1 MKAGVI
7 DLRLFFMSFGF
18 FDLLWP
24 AAMKKAIIVFQKY
37 PEAGSVKTRLAET
50 IGAEKAANLYAF
62 LIRHTHQQLS
72 GLEAAIF
79 VFHLG
84 PVAIEEY
91 PKKGYH
97 FHAQEPGD
105 LGEKMQKAFQRV
117 FDLGFDQ
124 VLIIGTDCYELER
137 NHLKQAFEALK
148 TKNLVLGPAVDGG
161 YYLLGLKRPA
171 ASLFQGIS
179 WSTDT
184 VLQQTLNRA
193 NQEKLE
199 YALLEKLRDVDRY
212 EDLGELE
219 QVLPEL

>member
-1 MKAGVI
+1 
-7 DLRLFFMSFGF
+7 MSFGYF
-18 FDLLWP
+18 TLLWP
-24 AAMKKAIIVFQKY
+24 VAMKKAIIVFQKY

-50 IGAEKAANLYAF
+50 IGAEKAAHLYAY

-84 PVAIEEY
+84 PIATDEY

-97 FHAQEPGD
+97 FHPQKPGD
-105 LGEKMQKAFQRV
+105 LGEKMLKAFQQV

-124 VLIIGTDCYELER
+124 VLIIGTDCYELKR
-137 NHLKQAFEALK
+137 SHLQQAFETLE
-148 TKNLVLGPAVDGG
+148 TKDLVLGPAMDGG
-161 YYLLGLKRPA
+161 YYLLGLKRPV

-179 WSTDT
+179 WSTSS
-184 VLQQTLNRA
+184 VLQQTQSKANRE
-193 NQEKLE
+193 NLS
-199 YALLEKLRDVDRY
+199 YGLLEKLRDVDRY

-219 QVLPEL
+219 KLLPEL